1 MAKAKPRPQACSS
14 CRLRKSKCD
23 MVETFPCTNCRRASV
38 QCTKPLVDKR
48 TIRISSDRSKLLEEK
63 ANSLEREKLDLITSQ
78 GNILQLANKI
88 QNFSQQIKLALG
100 DRHLPDPLKKLPE
113 DFERELS
120 LTGSEIA
127 RSESLS
133 VYGPSSLFDNE
144 HVEGAS
150 QDVVA
155 FRSRNH
161 DPIILKCI
169 KLFFIWLYP
178 DVHHFLYRE
187 AFLLEF
193 FHPKPNLYYCSEE
206 LILAICAM
214 GSRISRDDTI
224 SAMSF
229 DFYNRSRT
237 ICLSKIDKP
246 SLPLLQSFLLL
257 GLYDIYNCR
266 NNSGWM
272 LTGMG
277 LRVGSTIGFHLD
289 PQNWFLQS
297 NECDVG
303 IRSRIFWGAYLV
315 DHLTGLFL
323 GRTPVLKIQEV
334 SIMETANLPDITW
347 IDAFTYRRPNENPKT
362 LEISDP
368 LKACVQLMNIAENML
383 QDVFNDPKN
392 LMAKFDLV
400 ALYNH
405 EIVGW
410 RNDLP
415 THAQWNIE
423 TLRIDGDDPSRI
435 TTWLLYYMIIL
446 CLNRPFISHSRAEQD
461 GGASKSFSQICD
473 TAVGEFYVI
482 NWAILKTHGQ
492 LRCSFLVIYLCILS
506 ATAILASHENII
518 YQEEAQS
525 ELKAQ
530 FLTFIYTLKS
540 CSNIWELSGKAYKLI
555 QEKVYDRLKVDVD
568 LEIQKSAKLKN
579 LSNEFSCDFDRSR
592 IARQQTR
599 EKRSNPPVSDDFL
612 GWENLFQDINFN
624 F

>member
-1 MAKAKPRPQACSS
+1 MAKANTRPQACSL

-23 MVETFPCTNCRRASV
+23 MVETFPCTHCKRASV

-48 TIRISSDRSKLLEEK
+48 TIRISSDKSRLLEEK
-63 ANSLEREKLDLITSQ
+63 VNSLEREKMDLVASQ
-78 GNILQLANKI
+78 ENILRLANHI
-88 QNFSQQIKLALG
+88 HDFSQQIKLALG
-100 DRHLPDPLKKLPE
+100 DQHSPGPRQRLDENSEHHAT
-113 DFERELS
+113 S
-120 LTGSEIA
+120 TGNENA
-127 RSESLS
+127 TTESLS

-155 FRSRNH
+155 FKSRNH
-161 DPIILKCI
+161 EPIILNCI

-193 FHPKPNLYYCSEE
+193 LHPKSNPCYCSEE

-214 GSRISRDDTI
+214 GSRISRDDTV
-224 SAMSF
+224 SSMSL
-229 DFYNRSRT
+229 DFYNRSRA

-347 IDAFTYRRPNENPKT
+347 IGAFTYHRPNETPKI

-400 ALYNH
+400 ALYNY
-405 EIVGW
+405 EIVEW
-410 RNDLP
+410 RNHLP
-415 THAQWNIE
+415 ANAQWNTE
-423 TLRIDGDDPSRI
+423 TLKIDGDDPSRI

-446 CLNRPFISHSRAEQD
+446 CLNRPFISHSRVDQD
-461 GGASKSFSQICD
+461 AGGSRSFSQICD
-473 TAVGEFYVI
+473 TAVGEFYII
-482 NWAILKTHGQ
+482 NWAILEAHDQ

-555 QEKVYDRLKVDVD
+555 KEKVYDRLKVDVD